1 MYRLMAIFALSA
13 LMALPAEA
21 ELQTVRLSVPGMTC
35 PACPITVKKAL
46 SRVPGVNAVTVNF
59 EKRQATV
66 EFDDI
71 RTNVVALVRATGDAG
86 YPSTALKTE

>member
-59 EKRQATV
+59 EN
-66 EFDDI
+66 I